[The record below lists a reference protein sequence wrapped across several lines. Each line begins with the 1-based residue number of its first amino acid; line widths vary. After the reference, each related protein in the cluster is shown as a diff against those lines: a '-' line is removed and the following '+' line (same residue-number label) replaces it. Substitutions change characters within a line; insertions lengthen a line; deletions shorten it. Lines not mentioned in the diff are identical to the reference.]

1 MHSAAL
7 RLGKQTLI
15 IFQVVAFLLTAL
27 TITYQAYDPYDDP
40 SGRVL
45 FYTSL
50 GLLAFAGSYL
60 HQFLLFV
67 VFPFSSLGT
76 RVVYTE
82 QRSPCNTWLCTSIL
96 SHDNP
101 IFKKKKRSMRCT
113 TDPKH
118 VHSCYARPKNTRFG
132 VGMVLS

>member
-101 IFKKKKRSMRCT
+101 IF
-113 TDPKH
+113 
-118 VHSCYARPKNTRFG
+118 F
-132 VGMVLS
+132 